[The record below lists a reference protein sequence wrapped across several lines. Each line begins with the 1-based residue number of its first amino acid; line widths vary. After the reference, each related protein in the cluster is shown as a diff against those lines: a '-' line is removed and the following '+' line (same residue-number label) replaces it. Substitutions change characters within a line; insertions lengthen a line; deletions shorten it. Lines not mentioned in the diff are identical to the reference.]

1 VISRASRRFSTTDVR
16 AVRTF
21 AIVVGSVLLA
31 GSVAGYVVM
40 VHAVPGPLW
49 TLPDTTVY
57 RDAGLALRSHP
68 GGLYTAKFG
77 NPPLDYLYTPFA
89 ALSFAAA
96 APLALDVWKYGL
108 TALGIA
114 LVAGVCYACLGI
126 ARVKAGSGGRFA
138 AALMLGAAALWL
150 EPVQRTLSFG
160 QINLILLGLVVFDL
174 RLADQRPWKGI
185 GIGLA
190 AGIKLT
196 PLIFVPYLF
205 FSGRRRAALAA
216 LLAFAATVGAGFA
229 VAPADSS
236 AYWIHGKLLRSD
248 VITSVLVNQSLLG
261 FAQRIT
267 HGGTFAHPIYAALAL
282 VVGAAGS
289 AVAVIAA
296 RRGDELLGLLVCGV
310 TGLLV
315 SPVSW
320 THHWVY
326 TVPALVLLFPRR
338 EAVWLRS
345 TRARIGFGAAVITL
359 FAAWPVR
366 LRMSGGW
373 SSSVPWSD
381 GGLLRFQ
388 AHNGGTELH
397 WNAAEQFLGDYYV
410 LAGMLLI
417 ACVGVALAFPL
428 ARRSRGTE
436 TAEAVEYH
444 PAAWQSAHQS
454 TTSPTTG

>member
-1 VISRASRRFSTTDVR
+1 VISRARRRFSTADVR

-21 AIVVGSVLLA
+21 AIVVGFVLLA
-31 GSVAGYVVM
+31 GSVAGYIVM

-57 RDAGLALRSHP
+57 RDAGQALHSRP
-68 GGLYTAKFG
+68 GELYTAKFG
-77 NPPLDYLYTPFA
+77 SPPLDYLYSPFA
-89 ALSFAAA
+89 ALGFAAA

-114 LVAGVCYACLGI
+114 LVVGVCYACLGI
-126 ARVKAGSGGRFA
+126 ARVRAGTGGRFA

-174 RLADQRPWKGI
+174 RLADRRPWKGI

-205 FSGRRRAALAA
+205 FSGRRRAALVAA
-216 LLAFAATVGAGFA
+216 FTFAATVGVGFA
-229 VAPADSS
+229 VAPSDSS
-236 AYWIHGKLLRSD
+236 AYWIHGELFRSD
-248 VITSVLVNQSLLG
+248 VITSVLVNQSLFG

-267 HGGTFAHPIYAALAL
+267 HGGSSAHLLYDALAL
-282 VVGAAGS
+282 VIGAAGL
-289 AVAVIAA
+289 AVAVIAS
-296 RRGDELLGLLVCGV
+296 RRGDELLGLIVCGV

-326 TVPALVLLFPRR
+326 TVPALVLFFPRR
-338 EAVWLRS
+338 QAVWLRS
-345 TRARIGFGAAVITL
+345 ARSRIGFGVAAVAL

-388 AHNGGTELH
+388 AHNGGAELH
-397 WNAAEQFLGDYYV
+397 WNAAELFLGDYYV
-410 LAGMLLI
+410 LAGVLMIVCIGSVL
-417 ACVGVALAFPL
+417 ALPL
-428 ARRSRGTE
+428 TRRGRGADV
-436 TAEAVEYH
+436 AEAVEYH
-444 PAAWQSAHQS
+444 PAAWQSAQPS